1 MTGRC
6 IGLFPWRGSVE
17 HRRILGTDLEVSP
30 ICFGM
35 MYGSAI
41 RKKPELKRD
50 ALRRALESGINF
62 IHSCK
67 EYDTWPV
74 LANVLDSSPYARRLT
89 HVIKMIFPED
99 EDKNRFYPEKFRQR
113 VEDHLAALRTDRIDI
128 LQYQWRVAPGTDLEP
143 LALFRSV
150 VDEVVYTFQRL
161 RDEGKVGYLMVFPS
175 ATCKMEVIQTG
186 HFSGMISVC
195 NLARLDYGSLY
206 LELKRRNMGL
216 LGFSPLQGGILTD
229 RYGHYCAGNGDRR
242 SGEFFHKQY
251 AKRQRIA
258 EFFAEEIG
266 PSMTSFAMRA
276 LLSTPV
282 MGSLITGMS
291 TVEQVDEVVAA
302 LAAPA
307 LPPDIFQRAVEL
319 WHDELAVIDITTT

>member
-1 MTGRC
+1 MSGRC
-6 IGLFPWRGSVE
+6 IRPFSWRGSVE
-17 HRRILGTDLEVSP
+17 NRRIIGTDLEVSP

-35 MYGSAI
+35 MYGSTI
-41 RKKPELKRD
+41 RKKPALKQD

-67 EYDTWPV
+67 EYETWPV
-74 LANVLDSSPYARRLT
+74 LASVLDSAPHARRLT
-89 HVIKMIFPED
+89 HIIKMIFPED

-128 LQYQWRVAPGTDLEP
+128 LQYQWRVAPSTDLEP
-143 LALFRSV
+143 LALFRLV
-150 VDEVVYTFQRL
+150 ADEVVDAFQRL

-175 ATCKMEVIQTG
+175 ASCKMEVIKTG

-206 LELKRRNMGL
+206 LELKHRNMAL

-229 RYGHYCAGNGDRR
+229 RYEHYCADNGDRR
-242 SGEFFHKQY
+242 SGKSFHKQY

-291 TVEQVDEVVAA
+291 TVEQVDEVVTA

-307 LPPDIFQRAVEL
+307 LPPDIFKRAVEL
-319 WHDELAVIDITTT
+319 WHDELAFIDTTTT